1 MAPDKEHEDGDRH
14 RHVGWGGFLCRRCS
28 GGLLT
33 GKDLH
38 IETDL
43 IDG

>member
-1 MAPDKEHEDGDRH
+1 MRMVIDTVTS
-14 RHVGWGGFLCRRCS
+14 VGWILCRRCS
-28 GGLLT
+28 GGLLA
-33 GKDLH
+33 GKDLY